1 MAVGFSLLHNALI
14 KVVTDAGGTLHRIS
28 VLISAFLRIANL
40 PMTCLCPRTNGC
52 RIWPSFI
59 PQ

>member
-1 MAVGFSLLHNALI
+1 MAVSFSLRFDTLI

-28 VLISAFLRIANL
+28 VLIFAFLRIANL
-40 PMTCLCPRTNGC
+40 PMTCLRPRTNGC

-59 PQ
+59 AR